1 MKENLTQ
8 RILEARLV
16 EGDSV
21 SDKEIAIRIDHT
33 LKGIDK
39 LIAGK

>member
-8 RILEARLV
+8 KILEARLV
-16 EGDSV
+16 ERGFV
-21 SDKEIAIRIDHT
+21 SGKEIAIRIDHT
-33 LKGIDK
+33 LKGMDK